1 MIVTIDAMAKR
12 YGYLPSDIMSRASTF
27 DMVVMDAAISYE
39 SYLEKQHR
47 GSSSGAPPDVSEEEL
62 LKILERAKND

>member
-12 YGYLPSDIMSRASTF
+12 YGYLPSDIMNRASTF

-39 SYLEKQHR
+39 SYLESEHR
-47 GSSSGAPPDVSEEEL
+47 RASSGAPPDVPEEEL
-62 LKILERAKND
+62 LKILEKAKS

>member
-12 YGYLPSDIMSRASTF
+12 YGYLPSDIMGRASTF

-39 SYLEKQHR
+39 NYLEKQHR
-47 GSSSGAPPDVSEEEL
+47 GGGSGAPPDVPEEEL
-62 LKILERAKND
+62 LKILEKAKS

>member
-12 YGYLPSDIMSRASTF
+12 YGYLPSEIMNRASTF

-39 SYLEKQHR
+39 SYLEAQHR
-47 GSSSGAPPDVSEEEL
+47 QGSSGAPPDVPEEEL
-62 LKILERAKND
+62 LKILEKAKS

>member
-12 YGYLPSDIMSRASTF
+12 YGYLPSDIMNRASTF

-39 SYLEKQHR
+39 SYLEQQHR
-47 GSSSGAPPDVSEEEL
+47 QTSSGQAPDVPEEEL
-62 LKILERAKND
+62 LKILEKAKS

>member
-12 YGYLPSDIMSRASTF
+12 YAKLPSEIMMSASTF

-39 SYLEKQHR
+39 GYLESQHQR
-47 GSSSGAPPDVSEEEL
+47 GRSGAPPDVPEEEL
-62 LKILERAKND
+62 MKILERSR

>member
-12 YGYLPSDIMSRASTF
+12 YGYLPSDIMNRASTF

-39 SYLEKQHR
+39 SYLEAQHR
-47 GSSSGAPPDVSEEEL
+47 QGSSVAPPDVPEQEL
-62 LKILERAKND
+62 LKILEKAKS